1 MLPSYFQELP
11 SYFQKEGLKTF
22 FEEVDLGFTF
32 DVGSEDDRGLRDSQN
47 HPTQRHQEI
56 QMRREDEQTL
66 IFFTENNKLK

>member
-11 SYFQKEGLKTF
+11 SYFQKEGPKIF

-47 HPTQRHQEI
+47 HPTQRHQ
-56 QMRREDEQTL
+56 
-66 IFFTENNKLK
+66 FSG